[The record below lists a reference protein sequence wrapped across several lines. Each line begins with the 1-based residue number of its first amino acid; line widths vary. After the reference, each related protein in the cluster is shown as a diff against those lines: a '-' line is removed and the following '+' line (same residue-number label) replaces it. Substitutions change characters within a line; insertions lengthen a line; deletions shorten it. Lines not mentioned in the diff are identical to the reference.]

1 MLFVVR
7 LHKLILFVRK
17 LSMWCRLDSP
27 ELLYGWNVLLTPC
40 LTYVKK
46 VNCKMQKCNA
56 LIFNLLQNLS
66 LHFLQKGLKMGR
78 FEGVFSHWNAQKTT
92 KPTSLRWVFV
102 LVHQVFDV
110 DSHAED
116 GAGVDKYL
124 AEEHQHRAVYLACG
138 RKCQWDGAHGCA
150 EGQKKNGAGAF
161 HGSDHC
167 AACHASKEGEKGF
180 EQGFKKFS

>member
-1 MLFVVR
+1 MKLASIAERKQFRKCKAASKWAQWNLFQLPNGSR
-7 LHKLILFVRK
+7 FAFVK
-17 LSMWCRLDSP
+17 CKNAKTQSF
-27 ELLYGWNVLLTPC
+27 
-40 LTYVKK
+40 
-46 VNCKMQKCNA
+46 NCNT
-56 LIFNLLQNLS
+56 LIFNDIRFCIFVKSCKNTPKKAPKRAFSVAKSSLLK
-66 LHFLQKGLKMGR
+66 H
-78 FEGVFSHWNAQKTT
+78 KTH
-92 KPTSLRWVFV
+92 LFGWVFV

-150 EGQKKNGAGAF
+150 EGQKKNGACAF

-167 AACHASKEGEKGF
+167 AACHASKKGEKGF
-180 EQGFKKFS
+180 EQGFKKFA